1 MTINN
6 KRIRKSDIYKM
17 VAKSIALG
25 TRNRSAVRISAAY
38 KCCVNAL
45 RDEGFTVE
53 EPIEESFS
61 VKRIQS
67 LIELE
72 PKIQ

>member
-6 KRIRKSDIYKM
+6 KRIRKADIYKM
-17 VAKSIALG
+17 VAKSMAAG
-25 TRNRSAVRISAAY
+25 TRNRSAVRIATAFN
-38 KCCVNAL
+38 CCVNAL
-45 RDEGFTVE
+45 REEGLTVE
-53 EPIEESFS
+53 EPIAERAS
-61 VKRIQS
+61 VRSIQK